1 MTYILFIT
9 AIALSGTAAYYAIVG
24 LTAIFA
30 AAVIPIIIMG
40 SILEVSKLV
49 VASWLYRNWSITPYI
64 MRFYFLCAIFVL
76 MLLTSLGIFGFLS
89 QAHLDQGVPTG
100 DIIAKVAI
108 IDEKIKTER
117 ENIETNKKT
126 LAQLDVQINELVSR
140 TTDDKGINR
149 SLQIRSKQKQERKE
163 LTTDIQASQLLIAKL
178 NVERAPIATE
188 LRQVEAEVGPIK
200 YIAALIY
207 CDSADASLLESSV
220 RIVILMIVF
229 VFDPLAVLMLIA
241 ANLSLKEQSNDKK
254 INYRKYWHRPSS
266 NNESKET
273 KSSEASVDQRPNDL
287 DPTPGPRATPEIEST
302 PKVDPKVEK
311 SIPVEI
317 IKPIKLEDRIKIRDK
332 GYVRQIPNDN
342 DPIHTFNPQNPFNEN
357 K

>member
-1 MTYILFIT
+1 MTYILLIS
-9 AIALSGTAAYYAIVG
+9 ALALSGAAAYYAIVG

-49 VASWLYRNWSITPYI
+49 VASWLYRNWSITPHI
-64 MRFYFLCAIFVL
+64 MKFYFLCAIFVL

-89 QAHLDQGVPTG
+89 KAHLDQGVPTG
-100 DIIAKVAI
+100 DIVARVAI

-126 LAQLDVQINELVSR
+126 LAQLDVQINELISR

-149 SLQIRSKQKQERKE
+149 SLQIRSRQKQERKE
-163 LTTDIQASQLLIAKL
+163 LTTEIQASQLLVAKL
-178 NVERAPIATE
+178 NIERAPIATE

-207 CDSADASLLESSV
+207 GDSADASLLESSV

-241 ANLSLKEQSNDKK
+241 VNISLKEQRNGKKIDKK
-254 INYRKYWHRPSS
+254 YKQRPIS
-266 NNESKET
+266 NNEVAQT
-273 KSSEASVDQRPNDL
+273 KNSESSIGRRRIN
-287 DPTPGPRATPEIEST
+287 TPKPKQTPEIEFT
-302 PKVDPKVEK
+302 PKVDPNVER

-317 IKPIKLEDRIKIRDK
+317 KKQIKLRDRVQMRDK
-332 GYVRQIPNDN
+332 GYVKFD
-342 DPIHTFNPQNPFNEN
+342 TE
-357 K
+357 

>member
-207 CDSADASLLESSV
+207 GDSADASLLESSV

-241 ANLSLKEQSNDKK
+241 ANLSLKEQSNGKK

-266 NNESKET
+266 NNESTET
-273 KSSEASVDQRPNDL
+273 KSSEASGNQRPSDL
-287 DPTPGPRATPEIEST
+287 DPTPGPRATPTVEST
-302 PKVDPKVEK
+302 PKVEK
-311 SIPVEI
+311 SFPVEI
-317 IKPIKLEDRIKIRDK
+317 KKQITLEDRIKIRDK
-332 GYVRQIPNDN
+332 GHVRQIPNDN
-342 DPIHTFNPQNPFNEN
+342 DPIHTFNPKNPFNE
-357 K
+357 KK

>member
-1 MTYILFIT
+1 MTYLLFIT
-9 AIALSGTAAYYAIVG
+9 AIALSGVAAYYAIVG

-30 AAVIPIIIMG
+30 AAVVPIIIMG

-49 VASWLYRNWSITPYI
+49 VASWLYRNWSITPHI

-89 QAHLDQGVPTG
+89 KAHLDHGIPTG
-100 DIIAKVAI
+100 DIVARVAI

-126 LAQLDVQINELVSR
+126 LAQLDTQINELVSR

-149 SLQIRSKQKQERKE
+149 SLQIRSRQKQERKE

-188 LRQVEAEVGPIK
+188 LRTVEAEVGPIK

-207 CDSADASLLESSV
+207 GDSADASLLESSV

-241 ANLSLKEQSNDKK
+241 VNISLKEKSNGKK
-254 INYRKYWHRPSS
+254 INYRYRPIS
-266 NNESKET
+266 NNDST
-273 KSSEASVDQRPNDL
+273 QPKSSEASVDHRTSDPN
-287 DPTPGPRATPEIEST
+287 PTPGPRTTPST
-302 PKVDPKVEK
+302 VEFVPEVEK

-317 IKPIKLEDRIKIRDK
+317 KKHVTLEDRIKIRDS
-332 GYVRQIPNDN
+332 GHVRHI
-342 DPIHTFNPQNPFNEN
+342 DPSSQFNSKNPFNE
-357 K
+357 KK

>member
-1 MTYILFIT
+1 
-9 AIALSGTAAYYAIVG
+9 
-24 LTAIFA
+24 
-30 AAVIPIIIMG
+30 
-40 SILEVSKLV
+40 
-49 VASWLYRNWSITPYI
+49 
-64 MRFYFLCAIFVL
+64 
-76 MLLTSLGIFGFLS
+76 MLLTSMGIFGFLAN
-89 QAHLDQGVPTG
+89 AHTSHGVPTG

-207 CDSADASLLESSV
+207 GDSADASLLESSV

-241 ANLSLKEQSNDKK
+241 ANLSLKEQSNGKK

-266 NNESKET
+266 NNESTET
-273 KSSEASVDQRPNDL
+273 KSSEASVDQRPSDL

-302 PKVDPKVEK
+302 PKVEK
-311 SIPVEI
+311 SFPVEI
-317 IKPIKLEDRIKIRDK
+317 KKQITLEDRIKIRDK
-332 GYVRQIPNDN
+332 GHVRQIPNDN
-342 DPIHTFNPQNPFNEN
+342 DPIHTFNPKNPFNE
-357 K
+357 KK

>member
-207 CDSADASLLESSV
+207 GDSADASLLESSV

-241 ANLSLKEQSNDKK
+241 ANLSLKEQSNGKK

-266 NNESKET
+266 NNESTET
-273 KSSEASVDQRPNDL
+273 KSSEASVDIRPIDL
-287 DPTPGPRATPEIEST
+287 DPTPGPRATPAVEST

-311 SIPVEI
+311 SFPVEI
-317 IKPIKLEDRIKIRDK
+317 KKQITLEDRIKIRDK
-332 GYVRQIPNDN
+332 GHVRQIPNDN
-342 DPIHTFNPQNPFNEN
+342 DPIHTFNPKNPFNE
-357 K
+357 KK

>member
-1 MTYILFIT
+1 MTYLLFIT

-117 ENIETNKKT
+117 ENIDTNKKT

-188 LRQVEAEVGPIK
+188 LRTVEAEVGPIK

-207 CDSADASLLESSV
+207 GDSADASLLESSV

-241 ANLSLKEQSNDKK
+241 ANLSLKEQSNGKK
-254 INYRKYWHRPSS
+254 ISRKYWHRPSS
-266 NNESKET
+266 NNESTQT
-273 KSSEASVDQRPNDL
+273 KSSEASVDLRSSDL
-287 DPTPGPRATPEIEST
+287 DPTPGPRATPEIESA
-302 PKVDPKVEK
+302 PKVEK

-317 IKPIKLEDRIKIRDK
+317 KKQIKLEDRIRIRDK

-342 DPIHTFNPQNPFNEN
+342 DPIHTFNPKNPFNE
-357 K
+357 KK

>member
-163 LTTDIQASQLLIAKL
+163 LTTDIQTSQLLIAKL

-207 CDSADASLLESSV
+207 GDSADASLLESSV

-241 ANLSLKEQSNDKK
+241 ANLSLKEQSNGKK

-266 NNESKET
+266 NNESTET
-273 KSSEASVDQRPNDL
+273 KSSEASVDIRPSDL
-287 DPTPGPRATPEIEST
+287 DPTPGPRATPAVEST

-311 SIPVEI
+311 SFPVEI
-317 IKPIKLEDRIKIRDK
+317 KKQITLEDRIKIRDK
-332 GYVRQIPNDN
+332 GHVRQIPNDN
-342 DPIHTFNPQNPFNEN
+342 DPIHTFNPKNPFNE
-357 K
+357 KK

>member
-1 MTYILFIT
+1 MTYLLLV
-9 AIALSGTAAYYAIVG
+9 AALALSGIAAYYAIVG

-49 VASWLYRNWSITPYI
+49 VASWLYRNWSITPHI

-89 QAHLDQGVPTG
+89 KAHLDHGIPTG
-100 DIIAKVAI
+100 DIVARVAI

-140 TTDDKGINR
+140 TTDDRGINR
-149 SLQIRSKQKQERKE
+149 SLQIRSRQKQERKE
-163 LTTDIQASQLLIAKL
+163 LTTDIQAAQLLIAKL
-178 NVERAPIATE
+178 NIERAPVATE

-200 YIAALIY
+200 YITALIY
-207 CDSADASLLESSV
+207 GDSADASLLESSV

-241 ANLSLKEQSNDKK
+241 VNISLKEKSNGKK
-254 INYRKYWHRPSS
+254 INIS
-266 NNESKET
+266 NNEIQEP
-273 KSSEASVDQRPNDL
+273 KSSEASIDRQTSDPN
-287 DPTPGPRATPEIEST
+287 PTPGPRTDAPEIEST
-302 PKVDPKVEK
+302 PKVEK
-311 SIPVEI
+311 SFPVGLKQKI
-317 IKPIKLEDRIKIRDK
+317 TLEDRIKIRDT
-332 GYVRQIPNDN
+332 GYVRQID
-342 DPIHTFNPQNPFNEN
+342 DPTTQFNPKNPFNEKN
-357 K
+357 GI

>member
-9 AIALSGTAAYYAIVG
+9 AISLSGVAAYYAIVG

-100 DIIAKVAI
+100 DIIARVAI

-117 ENIETNKKT
+117 ENIDTNKKT

-188 LRQVEAEVGPIK
+188 LRTVEAEVGPIK

-207 CDSADASLLESSV
+207 GDSADASLLESSV

-241 ANLSLKEQSNDKK
+241 ANLSLKEQSNGKK
-254 INYRKYWHRPSS
+254 INRKYWHRPSS
-266 NNESKET
+266 NNESTQT
-273 KSSEASVDQRPNDL
+273 KSSEASVDLRSSDL
-287 DPTPGPRATPEIEST
+287 DPTPGPRATPEIESA
-302 PKVDPKVEK
+302 PKVEK

-317 IKPIKLEDRIKIRDK
+317 KKQITLEDRIKIRDK
-332 GYVRQIPNDN
+332 GHVRQIPNDN
-342 DPIHTFNPQNPFNEN
+342 DPIHTFNPKNPFNE
-357 K
+357 KK

>member
-9 AIALSGTAAYYAIVG
+9 AIALSGVAAYYAIVG

-100 DIIAKVAI
+100 DIIARVAI

-117 ENIETNKKT
+117 ENIDTNKKT

-188 LRQVEAEVGPIK
+188 LRTVEAEVGPIK

-207 CDSADASLLESSV
+207 GDSADASLLESSV

-241 ANLSLKEQSNDKK
+241 ANLSLKEQSNGKK
-254 INYRKYWHRPSS
+254 INRKYWHRPSS
-266 NNESKET
+266 NNESTQT
-273 KSSEASVDQRPNDL
+273 KSSEASVDLQPRVL

-302 PKVDPKVEK
+302 PKVEK

-317 IKPIKLEDRIKIRDK
+317 KKQIKLEDRIKIRDK
-332 GYVRQIPNDN
+332 GYVKQIPNDN
-342 DPIHTFNPQNPFNEN
+342 DPTHKFNAKNPFSE
-357 K
+357 KK